1 MHCAQMRLR
10 ARRTMR
16 TDDAFRADDGAAIGA
31 PSEGAIGHG
40 AALGLTAD
48 RPGHVLEG
56 CKRLFTVT
64 LFALVAAPAQCICHL
79 EWVIQQV
86 Q

>member
-10 ARRTMR
+10 ARHKVRR
-16 TDDAFRADDGAAIGA
+16 DDAFRADDGAAIGA
-31 PSEGAIGHG
+31 PSEGATGHG
-40 AALGLTAD
+40 AAPVYTAD
-48 RPGHVLEG
+48 RPGRVLEG

-79 EWVIQQV
+79 EVIQQA